1 MTQWTLPTA
10 EQIIISVENTGI
22 AALWKLTPPATVSE
36 VLELAMPMKAAF
48 PDRPLRVQRSARILA
63 RPAFRQD

>member
-1 MTQWTLPTA
+1 MTQWMLPTA
-10 EQIIISVENTGI
+10 EQIVISVENTGI

-48 PDRPLRVQRSARILA
+48 PDRPLHVQRSARILA

>member
-1 MTQWTLPTA
+1 MTQWMLPTA
-10 EQIIISVENTGI
+10 EQIVISVENTGI
-22 AALWKLTPPATVSE
+22 AALWKLTPPGTVSE

-48 PDRPLRVQRSARILA
+48 PDRPLHVQRSARILA